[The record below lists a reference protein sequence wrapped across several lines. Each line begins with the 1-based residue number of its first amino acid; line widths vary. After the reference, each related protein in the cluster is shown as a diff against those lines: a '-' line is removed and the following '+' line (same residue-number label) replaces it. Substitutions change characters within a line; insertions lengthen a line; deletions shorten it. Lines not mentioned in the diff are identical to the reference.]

1 MINDKMVTKEKF
13 GDLSRPLGD
22 QFTHP
27 TIASWW
33 TVSSTVSTEQSRVW
47 DKDGA
52 GEIYCPDISS
62 YNSCAFS
69 PTTPQQWSEVVV
81 APYNALVARLCAL
94 CPTQP
99 APPPISLS

>member
-33 TVSSTVSTEQSRVW
+33 TVWTQSRVGCGI
-47 DKDGA
+47 KMGQGRYTA
-52 GEIYCPDISS
+52 QISL
-62 YNSCAFS
+62 
-69 PTTPQQWSEVVV
+69 PTTVV
-81 APYNALVARLCAL
+81 PSPLQHLNNGPRW
-94 CPTQP
+94 
-99 APPPISLS
+99 